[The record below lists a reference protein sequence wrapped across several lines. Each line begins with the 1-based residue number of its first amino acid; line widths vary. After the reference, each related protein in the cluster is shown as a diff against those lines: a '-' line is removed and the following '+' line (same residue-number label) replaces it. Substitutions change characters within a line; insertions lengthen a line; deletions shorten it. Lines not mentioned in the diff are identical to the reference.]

1 MKNLMNNMKIENK
14 KMRISDAKGR
24 KINSYEFFI
33 ASGFLLVVEIVL
45 LAYFLILPFRQEA
58 RKMKETLSQ
67 YTVMH
72 SEIINSFENFEQKE
86 TELEG
91 LYTEL
96 QEQKK
101 KLTST
106 IANEDISFTIGKYAM
121 SHNIQIDSMTFPGS
135 ELTTKEKYRAV
146 KEVSLVET
154 DKVVEK
160 NELNKTGNENENL
173 TLQEVQIHFNSEYH
187 TFGQFLKAFEEGEQ
201 KIRIKNVSVTR
212 VKEGVLKGIVNL
224 EYVILGTSMEKDL
237 TGVYPSP
244 NFEPKESVFQKYEG
258 YIEEGID
265 PTILLIS
272 SDDDVDPNF
281 YMIVNAAASNDT
293 KVTLGVFPRT
303 ETEIYF
309 NANNAVQTKLVIT
322 GDENQFQYSYS
333 LGSATKTEKRKLD
346 VVDGKLRMDIITHPR
361 SDDKDKVSIL
371 LSVENNTE
379 IPLDI
384 RVRNDDVLQPRFN
397 LGKTTGQ
404 VSVQQ

>member
-45 LAYFLILPFRQEA
+45 LAYYLILPFRQEA

-72 SEIINSFENFEQKE
+72 SEIKNSFENFEQKE
-86 TELEG
+86 AELEG

-106 IANEDISFTIGKYAM
+106 IVNEDISFTIGKYAM
-121 SHNIQIDSMTFPGS
+121 SHNIQIDSMTFPGR

-237 TGVYPSP
+237 TGVYPPP
-244 NFEPKESVFQKYEG
+244 NFEPKDSVFQKYEG

-272 SDDDVDPNF
+272 SDGDVDPNF

-404 VSVQQ
+404 VSVQP